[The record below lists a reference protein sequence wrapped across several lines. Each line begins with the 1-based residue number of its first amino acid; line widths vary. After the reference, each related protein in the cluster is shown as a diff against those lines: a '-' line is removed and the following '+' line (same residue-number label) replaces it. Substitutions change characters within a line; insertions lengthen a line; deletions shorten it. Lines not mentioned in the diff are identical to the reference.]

1 MNITEKREALKK
13 IIDEMN
19 KNCTVDGNYGAYRPA
34 YHDEPGGGNSDIY
47 LSNFYGVAMHSVGIE
62 ELSEAEL
69 DDLLR

>member
-1 MNITEKREALKK
+1 MLN
-13 IIDEMN
+13 EMN
-19 KNCTVDGNYGAYRPA
+19 QNISSSGNYGAYRPA